1 MPVVTKEQLKIWFSN
16 FKKPPEG
23 EFWSWLDSYRHKLE
37 KVPVDDVEGL
47 TEKLQKKADL
57 VDGVVPEH
65 QLPFSVVTSEVI
77 TLGTVSHTDNVLN
90 LAVHSSGA
98 NKVRVKGRTITRTF
112 PNNWNTT
119 PIADNG
125 VKVIRGYAVKNEDD
139 FFISEG
145 AELPEFELPEIPED
159 ALQLFIVTIT
169 NAGATIDTG
178 GEGGFK
184 TKAES
189 GWKSLVFTSNIPRWI
204 VLNSD
209 ESVFDIIAE
218 NGATPLISGLL
229 TKGGKWIYPGK
240 EYTLFNAS
248 GIDVIIRRNDV
259 RPPFNPLAIANY
271 LTFPVGADIIIKPGE
286 YFRFKI
292 KGTELVVLKFAS
304 DIDFSLYALD
314 ADLDAEIVNRAI
326 ADLALDG
333 KITTEKNRND
343 TQDSAIAANTTAI
356 ALKLDKPTVIS
367 DISNIQNLVGIDPF
381 GATAKIPAG
390 IIDFVSLL
398 FVQNFKYWLTYST
411 GYVGFRAGN
420 NVVLQGNS
428 WDMAQSLNGMIYSSS
443 GSTGAWQRGAPF
455 WITSTIFK
463 QVRKFKILTTV
474 TTQRIFIGLGNFR
487 NSNPI
492 NAALTTL
499 VDFTGIGMI
508 ENSNKIFFIH
518 NNNSGSA
525 TLVDSGFVNDPG
537 VDQMYILT
545 ITRDSMGTVLIRL
558 DQYKSTGVFTSVCNA
573 TADYGGV
580 WPVLAV
586 FDSLNASVVKVKDY
600 GIYETQENQ

>member
-1 MPVVTKEQLKIWFSN
+1 MPIVNTNIIKEWFSN
-16 FKKPPEG
+16 LKKPPQEQ
-23 EFWSWLDSYRHKLE
+23 FWAWLDSFRHKWE
-37 KVPVDDVEGL
+37 KVPLDDVEGL
-47 TEKLQKKADL
+47 TGILQKKADL

-77 TLGTVSHTDNVLN
+77 TLGTVSLTDNVLN

-98 NKVRVKGRTITRTF
+98 NKVRVKGKTITRAF
-112 PNNWNTT
+112 ENNWNTT

-145 AELPEFELPEIPED
+145 EELPEFTLPEIPED
-159 ALQLFIVTIT
+159 ALQLFIITIT
-169 NAGATIDTG
+169 QAGAIIDTG
-178 GEGGFK
+178 GVGGFK

-343 TQDSAIAANTTAI
+343 SQDLEIATKLTKPTSPNNTSDRLLTADGGTTAKSNYQRNKQYFI
-356 ALKLDKPTVIS
+356 ALPATIS
-367 DISNIQNLVGIDPF
+367 EDWKACMVF
-381 GATAKIPAG
+381 FT
-390 IIDFVSLL
+390 
-398 FVQNFKYWLTYST
+398 
-411 GYVGFRAGN
+411 
-420 NVVLQGNS
+420 
-428 WDMAQSLNGMIYSSS
+428 SS
-443 GSTGAWQRGAPF
+443 GTLTVPTG
-455 WITSTIFK
+455 
-463 QVRKFKILTTV
+463 LT
-474 TTQRIFIGLGNFR
+474 
-487 NSNPI
+487 
-492 NAALTTL
+492 A
-499 VDFTGIGMI
+499 DFTFNGI
-508 ENSNKIFFIH
+508 
-518 NNNSGSA
+518 
-525 TLVDSGFVNDPG
+525 VDSGVSLTPAITTPMTWLGTAPAAFSGIAIFTMVRRDGTNNFQILG
-537 VDQMYILT
+537 V
-545 ITRDSMGTVLIRL
+545 
-558 DQYKSTGVFTSVCNA
+558 
-573 TADYGGV
+573 
-580 WPVLAV
+580 
-586 FDSLNASVVKVKDY
+586 
-600 GIYETQENQ
+600 

>member
-1 MPVVTKEQLKIWFSN
+1 MPVVTKEQLKTWFSN
-16 FKKPPEG
+16 LKKPPEG
-23 EFWSWLDSYRHKLE
+23 EFWSWIDSFYHKME
-37 KVPVDDVEGL
+37 GIAISAITGL
-47 TEKLQKKADL
+47 TEALQKKADL
-57 VDGVVPEH
+57 IDGVVPED

-77 TLGTVSHTDNVLN
+77 TLGTVSLTDNVLN

-98 NKVRVKGRTITRTF
+98 NKVRVKGKTITRTF
-112 PNNWNTT
+112 ENNWNTT

-125 VKVIRGYAVKNEDD
+125 VKVIRGYAVRNEDD

-145 AELPEFELPEIPED
+145 EELLEFTLPEIPED

-189 GWKSLVFTSNIPRWI
+189 GWKSLVFTSNLPRWI

-343 TQDSAIAANTTAI
+343 SQDSAIAGNTAAIATKLTKPVAPDNIAERVINADGSTSPKGNFSRTLQVEIASNTTAQEDWKGKLILVTSSCTITIPGTLSDSWGIEVATLSGVTLTLAITTPKTWLFGTPATIGEKSVLTIAQRGNTNSI
-356 ALKLDKPTVIS
+356 AL
-367 DISNIQNLVGIDPF
+367 F
-381 GATAKIPAG
+381 G
-390 IIDFVSLL
+390 L
-398 FVQNFKYWLTYST
+398 
-411 GYVGFRAGN
+411 
-420 NVVLQGNS
+420 
-428 WDMAQSLNGMIYSSS
+428 
-443 GSTGAWQRGAPF
+443 
-455 WITSTIFK
+455 
-463 QVRKFKILTTV
+463 
-474 TTQRIFIGLGNFR
+474 
-487 NSNPI
+487 
-492 NAALTTL
+492 
-499 VDFTGIGMI
+499 
-508 ENSNKIFFIH
+508 
-518 NNNSGSA
+518 
-525 TLVDSGFVNDPG
+525 
-537 VDQMYILT
+537 
-545 ITRDSMGTVLIRL
+545 
-558 DQYKSTGVFTSVCNA
+558 
-573 TADYGGV
+573 
-580 WPVLAV
+580 
-586 FDSLNASVVKVKDY
+586 
-600 GIYETQENQ
+600 